1 LPFAKLSTAKMD
13 ARRRKTSPP
22 NIIESIQQR
31 LSPIQRE
38 LMGLGLVVLAII
50 TLLSLFSITS
60 GSVSDGWAALLRQ
73 LFGWGAVPV
82 ALGVGWLG
90 ILLLW
95 GSLRDESEPL
105 LRWDVIIGVEL
116 LLVSGLSLLHLF
128 VGGDEA
134 LTMAYAGAGGGIV
147 GWAISTLLM
156 DLVGKL
162 GAGAILVL
170 LLMAAVGLLMRL
182 SSAGTPGWLR
192 SAHGVQSAHGV
203 RSAHGVQS
211 AHGVRGAHGVRSAH
225 GVQTEAVAGPQG
237 FSRVVERFAA
247 WLSGLGQMQEELV
260 AGEETSPKRK
270 ASRRRKPKVRPE
282 IEALPLQSQADESA
296 TRAARRSSNLPPL
309 DLLVPSSK
317 DPARKADAR
326 YQAQIIEET
335 LQGFGVPAEVREI
348 NVGPAV
354 TQFGV
359 EPGYIER
366 PGPEGTTRRH
376 RVRVSKISSLVND
389 LALALAAAPI
399 RIEAPVP
406 GRPIIG
412 IEVPNSKVSL
422 VSLRGV
428 LESEVFRKEKGFL
441 RIPLG
446 RDVSGAAVTVD
457 LAAMPHLLI
466 AGATGSGKSVCIN
479 SIISGL
485 LCDHPSDE
493 LKFLMV
499 DPKMVELTGFD
510 GIPHLLAPVIVDIE
524 QVVGALAWIT
534 RMMDGRY
541 QKFSDAGA
549 RNIADY
555 NKKIARRRGDE
566 QLPYII
572 VIIDEL
578 ADLMMMAPDETERY
592 ITRIAQMARATGIHL
607 VIATQRPSTDVVT
620 GLIKANFPARI
631 AFAVTSQIDSRVI
644 LDTPG
649 AERLLGRGDM
659 LLMLPDS
666 PKLQRLQGCFV
677 SDGEMRK
684 IVDFWKETAGELPA
698 TVSRP
703 WDGLMAEAERDD
715 MLDEAIELVVETG
728 RASTTFLQRRLG
740 IGYPRASRLMDQLE
754 EEGIVGP
761 AEGSRPR
768 EVLVGQDDEYDDYG
782 DEGDEAW
789 DA

>member
-1 LPFAKLSTAKMD
+1 MS
-13 ARRRKTSPP
+13 RKRGKASQ
-22 NIIESIQQR
+22 NVIESIRQR
-31 LSPIQRE
+31 LSPVKRE
-38 LMGLGLVVLAII
+38 LTGLGLVVLAII
-50 TLLSLFSITS
+50 TLLSLLSITS
-60 GSVSDGWAALLRQ
+60 GAISDGWAALLGQ
-73 LFGWGAVPV
+73 LFGWGAIPV
-82 ALGVGWLG
+82 TLGVGWMG
-90 ILLLW
+90 IMLLW
-95 GSLRDESEPL
+95 GSLRDESEPI

-116 LLVSGLSLLHLF
+116 LLVAGLSLLHLLF
-128 VGGDEA
+128 GGDEA
-134 LTMAYAGAGGGIV
+134 LATAQSGAGGGII
-147 GWAISTLLM
+147 GWAISTLLT

-162 GAGAILVL
+162 ATGVIMVL
-170 LLMAAVGLLMRL
+170 LLMAGIGLLMRF
-182 SSAGTPGWLR
+182 AGADAPSWLQGTR
-192 SAHGVQSAHGV
+192 TT
-203 RSAHGVQS
+203 
-211 AHGVRGAHGVRSAH
+211 GARRASVEGRLPLL
-225 GVQTEAVAGPQG
+225 GQ
-237 FSRVVERFAA
+237 RVAA
-247 WLSGLGQMQEELV
+247 WLSSLGQVQEELIPK
-260 AGEETSPKRK
+260 EESPSKPK
-270 ASRRRKPKVRPE
+270 VSRRKKTKVRPE
-282 IEALPLQSQADESA
+282 IQELPLHSQADESPA
-296 TRAARRSSNLPPL
+296 RSSSRSADLPSL
-309 DLLVPSSK
+309 DLLAPSSK
-317 DPARKADAR
+317 DPSRKADAR
-326 YQAQIIEET
+326 FQAQIIEET
-335 LQGFGVPAEVREI
+335 LQGFGVPAEVIEI

-366 PGPEGTTRRH
+366 PGPEGTIRRH

-428 LESEVFRKEKGFL
+428 LEAEAYRKEKGFL

-446 RDVSGAAVTVD
+446 RDVSGAAVVVD
-457 LAAMPHLLI
+457 LGAMPHLLI

-479 SIISGL
+479 SIITGL
-485 LCDHPSDE
+485 LCDHPPEE
-493 LKFLMV
+493 LKLLMV

-534 RMMDGRY
+534 RMMDDRY
-541 QKFSDAGA
+541 HKFSDAGA
-549 RNIADY
+549 RNIVDY
-555 NKKIARRRGDE
+555 NKRIARRKGEDK
-566 QLPYII
+566 LPYVI
-572 VIIDEL
+572 VIVDEL

-607 VIATQRPSTDVVT
+607 IIATQRPSTDVVT

-644 LDTPG
+644 IDKPG

-677 SDGEMRK
+677 SDAEMRK
-684 IVDFWKETAGELPA
+684 IVKFWRETVGKLPT
-698 TVSRP
+698 TVGRP
-703 WDGLMAEAERDD
+703 WDALMAEAERDD
-715 MLDEAIELVVETG
+715 MLEEAIELVIETG
-728 RASTTFLQRRLG
+728 RASTTYLQRRLG

-761 AEGSRPR
+761 ADGSRPR
-768 EVLVGQDDEYDDYG
+768 DVLVGQDEEYDDYNDYV
-782 DEGDEAW
+782 DEEEMW
-789 DA
+789 